1 MFDKSKV
8 LFEKACKI
16 IPGGVN
22 SPVRFFQPCPFYV
35 ESGLGSKIFTKEG
48 ISLID
53 YCMGYGASFLGHA
66 NKKIGKEVKEQID
79 RGNLFCTPTEK
90 EIELAEICTKII
102 PCAEMV
108 RVVNT
113 GSEAT
118 MHSIRLARAYTK
130 KTKIIKFEGCY
141 HGAYDYVLNKAGS
154 GVAELEISDGI
165 LTESSDKTITIPFN
179 NPELLESTINS
190 KDNLNEIA
198 AIIIEPV
205 VANSGLI
212 LPEKEY
218 LNKIRNITKKNDI
231 LLIFDEVVTG
241 FRLSL
246 GGASEFFG
254 IKPDIATFAKSLA
267 NGYPIG
273 IIAGKKEI
281 MSQLAPKGNVYQAST
296 FAGNPICLTAAI
308 KTLNILIEE
317 KNIIYPKVARAC
329 DKIVSGLKDSIQD
342 NKIDCTV
349 NSIGSMFQSFFTNK
363 TVKDFDTVK
372 SSDISKF
379 NVLFNSLLNNGIFI
393 PPSQFETCF
402 ISYNHNEEDIEKTID
417 VYENILGKIKDKT
430 GEKELKN

>member
-1 MFDKSKV
+1 MFDKSKA

-22 SPVRFFQPCPFYV
+22 SPVRFFQPFPFYV
-35 ESGLGSKIFTKEG
+35 ESGSGSKIFTKEG
-48 ISLID
+48 IPLID
-53 YCMGYGASFLGHA
+53 YCMGYGAVFLGHA
-66 NKKIGKEVKEQID
+66 NEKIGSGVKEQID
-79 RGNLFCTPTEK
+79 KGNLFCTPTEK

-102 PCAEMV
+102 PCAEMI

-118 MHSIRLARAYTK
+118 MHAIRLARAYTR

-154 GVAELEISDGI
+154 GVAELENSDGI
-165 LTESSDKTITIPFN
+165 LNESSNKTITIPFN
-179 NPELLESTINS
+179 NSEILESEINS
-190 KDNLNEIA
+190 KENENDIA
-198 AIIIEPV
+198 AIILEPV

-218 LNKIRNITKKNDI
+218 LNKIRNITKENNI
-231 LLIFDEVVTG
+231 VLIFDEVVTG

-254 IKPDIATFAKSLA
+254 IKPDIATFAKSLG

-273 IIAGKKEI
+273 VIAGKTEI
-281 MSQLAPKGNVYQAST
+281 MSQLAPKGKVYQAST

-308 KTLNILIEE
+308 KTLNILLEE
-317 KNIIYPKVARAC
+317 KDIIYPKVARSC
-329 DKIVSGLKDSIQD
+329 DKIVAGLKDSIQE
-342 NKIDCTV
+342 NNLECTV
-349 NSIGSMFQSFFTNK
+349 NSIGSMFQVFFTNK
-363 TVKDFDTVK
+363 IVKDFGSVK
-372 SSDISKF
+372 SSDTTK
-379 NVLFNSLLNNGIFI
+379 FNSLFKSLLKNHIFI

-417 VYENILGKIKDKT
+417 AYENAF
-430 GEKELKN
+430 KNIAK